1 MGGGGGGGGRESDIL
16 TGTVGVAA
24 DAIGDPARQPA
35 PVCCFMP
42 CYYGIILVF
51 FLVVSLF
58 SCHACRVL
66 HILVLLLLL
75 FSLVLSGFRV

>member
-58 SCHACRVL
+58 SCLPCSSHPCSFALVILTGAVRV
-66 HILVLLLLL
+66 
-75 FSLVLSGFRV
+75 